1 MDPLQHTPVGGGPLW
16 YGEANSV
23 QQAYLAVRQRENAPA
38 QHKLLG
44 IGARTSLFQQFT
56 TVVVLDEQMRH
67 DDDIPGTKELHRPRC
82 ACLLHASK

>member
-1 MDPLQHTPVGGGPLW
+1 MDPLQHTRVGGGLVL

-23 QQAYLAVRQRENAPA
+23 QQAYLSVRRQENAPA

-44 IGARTSLFQQFT
+44 IAARTSLFQQFS

-67 DDDIPGTKELHRPRC
+67 DGDILGAKNLHT
-82 ACLLHASK
+82 LL